1 MARSRTAPGQI
12 DLLTRYREVRALSE
26 AIAAPLSDADATVQ
40 SMADASPAKW
50 HLAHVSWFFESFVL
64 RDNVAGY
71 TPFDPHYAYL
81 FNSYYEAEGPRH
93 ARPMRGMLTDDS
105 S

>member
-40 SMADASPAKW
+40 SMADASPPNGTW
-50 HLAHVSWFFESFVL
+50 
-64 RDNVAGY
+64 
-71 TPFDPHYAYL
+71 
-81 FNSYYEAEGPRH
+81 
-93 ARPMRGMLTDDS
+93 PM
-105 S
+105 